1 MYDSKKFPEIDST
14 HFFKICDLMEN
25 STLFKDWEQD
35 DRIDRLGI
43 KRQAMFELLFIRCTR
58 NDITSGL
65 KSALCRSELLEAL
78 VRLAVNIYFP
88 KTANEN
94 PVKAV

>member
-1 MYDSKKFPEIDST
+1 
-14 HFFKICDLMEN
+14 
-25 STLFKDWEQD
+25 
-35 DRIDRLGI
+35 
-43 KRQAMFELLFIRCTR
+43 MFELLFIRCTR